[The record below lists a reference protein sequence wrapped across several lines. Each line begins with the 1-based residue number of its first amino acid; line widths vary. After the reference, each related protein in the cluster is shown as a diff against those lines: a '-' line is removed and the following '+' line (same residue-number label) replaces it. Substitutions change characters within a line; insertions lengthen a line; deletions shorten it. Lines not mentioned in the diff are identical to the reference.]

1 VTGFAGPCST
11 DPCRRGC
18 CFLGARCARSLAHA
32 FRSRSAPE
40 ILPINS
46 ALFSQVFLKLPRTGH
61 RDQNERT
68 TFPRETEY
76 FMSIRVDV
84 RISGASGE
92 TYRSNWRSARV
103 RSPAIVPCYVT
114 DSSGKLHHIELIS
127 SAVLRFLSLRAMIPL
142 KWDLPFSLTTSPSTR
157 AIVA

>member
-1 VTGFAGPCST
+1 MQYGPLQTRLLFS
-11 DPCRRGC
+11 G
-18 CFLGARCARSLAHA
+18 RSLCAQPCA
-32 FRSRSAPE
+32 CVPQPQCPRNLTNQFGP
-40 ILPINS
+40 
-46 ALFSQVFLKLPRTGH
+46 FSQVFLKLPRTGH

-92 TYRSNWRSARV
+92 TYRSNRRSARV